1 VTRKRSNNDLCTPA
15 PIIDRVVKWLGP
27 IDLDPCSNEWSLVG
41 AAHTYSIDRGED
53 GLSLPWFGR
62 VWENPPYGRGHLKRW
77 AMCAARHSETGM
89 AEIISIV
96 PTSTETESFAIRKS
110 YADVRIDLST
120 RVKYGG
126 GKHGSGMFGS
136 TIFYSGQRP
145 YLFAHAF
152 ADCGEIIIYNRPK
165 RPL

>member
-1 VTRKRSNNDLCTPA
+1 MGAPRGVEDFNLAAPATVLLETAVQAASRYLARPEHSLARS
-15 PIIDRVVKWLGP
+15 V
-27 IDLDPCSNEWSLVG
+27 
-41 AAHTYSIDRGED
+41 
-53 GLSLPWFGR
+53 
-62 VWENPPYGRGHLKRW
+62 
-77 AMCAARHSETGM
+77 RHN
-89 AEIISIV
+89 
-96 PTSTETESFAIRKS
+96 RKS

>member
-1 VTRKRSNNDLCTPA
+1 MTRERSNNDLCTPA

-62 VWENPPYGRGHLKRW
+62 VWENPPYGRGHLIQWAKCAAVW
-77 AMCAARHSETGM
+77 AMSPGI
-89 AEIISIV
+89 EILSLV
-96 PTSTETESFAIRKS
+96 PSTTETEAFSIRCS
-110 YADVRIDLST
+110 YADARVDLGS
-120 RVKYGG
+120 RLQFGG
-126 GKHGSGMFGS
+126 GDHGSGKFGS